1 VPVCKENGHDLV
13 IKFLWALVRI
23 ISRVLMMIAL
33 TGKFSKIKGWRSMML
48 SKDVVCG
55 GVFSATNN
63 VEDDMVRMC
72 GCTSQQAV
80 HIYLVSDIC
89 Y

>member
-1 VPVCKENGHDLV
+1 
-13 IKFLWALVRI
+13 
-23 ISRVLMMIAL
+23 
-33 TGKFSKIKGWRSMML
+33 MML

-63 VEDDMVRMC
+63 VEDNMVRMC